1 MSTDE
6 IRNTGQLS
14 FEFQDDGTVTI
25 SENILGYDA
34 SELVEADAPLWI
46 WHDSVLF
53 NDEVKSVFLELPQG
67 ERPQFIIDV
76 LDKFYE
82 KNPEY
87 SNFSRVEVYND
98 PMLLLNF
105 FKSITKEDFEE
116 CSIKSSEMRFSQLQ
130 KLIEVAELS
139 IVRTPIDPEKAST
152 SWAIFQIRDLLTESE
167 MAALYYLKNPRVSS
181 RELARQM
188 GAIGK
193 VGGRQAIIS
202 NTRYRGYLDT
212 KPNKYAYISYV
223 GRDYWDQIETDE
235 AGNLYEREEAQIIRK
250 AREQSKP
257 GRRPKTRPE
266 QDPEKIPEGIDKN
279 LAGALFAAMLK
290 TSVRNGNEFTIYL
303 PDFAREMNEHYK
315 IDVDEYDETGKPN
328 SKYDKAREE
337 ELHNENQAKTERSA
351 GKKKYVNRRPSIMQD
366 LRSLN
371 DWVGIFH
378 GEEVRKILNIVGLNI
393 KANTITVTTPYFN
406 LLEPAVEEDQRRRV
420 VEEKQLRANPNWNRL
435 IHTSM
440 SKERNQEAV
449 AVVVRIT
456 NGMLSRGKT
465 PASKF
470 KNADEDAAERS
481 QQKPHYSISFRT
493 LIKEVPEL
501 QRRYDN
507 TKATADKNKL
517 LSRTFKKV
525 YELLRTKTDAYK
537 YFVDL
542 DLTEIIPTTTTLDT
556 KLEINFTGT
565 NPEVNKN

>member
-1 MSTDE
+1 
-6 IRNTGQLS
+6 
-14 FEFQDDGTVTI
+14 
-25 SENILGYDA
+25 
-34 SELVEADAPLWI
+34 
-46 WHDSVLF
+46 
-53 NDEVKSVFLELPQG
+53 
-67 ERPQFIIDV
+67 
-76 LDKFYE
+76 
-82 KNPEY
+82 
-87 SNFSRVEVYND
+87 
-98 PMLLLNF
+98 
-105 FKSITKEDFEE
+105 
-116 CSIKSSEMRFSQLQ
+116 
-130 KLIEVAELS
+130 
-139 IVRTPIDPEKAST
+139 
-152 SWAIFQIRDLLTESE
+152 
-167 MAALYYLKNPRVSS
+167 
-181 RELARQM
+181 
-188 GAIGK
+188 
-193 VGGRQAIIS
+193 
-202 NTRYRGYLDT
+202 
-212 KPNKYAYISYV
+212 
-223 GRDYWDQIETDE
+223 
-235 AGNLYEREEAQIIRK
+235 
-250 AREQSKP
+250 
-257 GRRPKTRPE
+257 
-266 QDPEKIPEGIDKN
+266 
-279 LAGALFAAMLK
+279 
-290 TSVRNGNEFTIYL
+290 
-303 PDFAREMNEHYK
+303 MNEHYK

-337 ELHNENQAKTERSA
+337 ELHNENQAKTERNA